1 MTKRTAL
8 WTAVVGCLISGAL
21 MAADAAPSTLN
32 VLRDLSSRAQG
43 GAMVVGVTGTYP
55 IIDYT
60 YYDYDPETFVV
71 DIADVD
77 VSQLPKTLQV
87 NAGGVGLVKVE
98 PISQGRGRALAKLE
112 IHKAYLSKCMVSTE
126 GNQLMVRVVGG
137 SDMPPA
143 PAAPASAP
151 LPAPPEGVA
160 VQDQAKVVPPPNP
173 ITVRREAPAAVPLSG
188 ELPSAKR
195 LLSLAVAGDG
205 SSVDLVLDGV
215 AKCKYFTMKDPDRV
229 VVDLP
234 GIARGPIPNETAGAG
249 DIAKVRVSL
258 FQAAP
263 VVTRVVLDMKGP
275 APKVAVDSDSRTLRV
290 MLGAGGREMARN
302 EIPKPAPAATEPE
315 QGRERPDASAVPA
328 GSPVAPGPA
337 AAPPPSSE
345 TASAEPAPAAP
356 APVAAPAAAP
366 AESAV
371 NPQPPAAA
379 EQASALPAIATGSP
393 APAPESLDQIKVDLS
408 PIDPNASREFKG
420 YEDLFVAQDTTPRP
434 AESKTLMA
442 GGVPLSFK
450 EKTISGEV
458 AKYTGE
464 PISLSLKDADVKD
477 VLRVFHDISK
487 MNIVVHPSVQGKV
500 TVDLENVPWDQAMDI
515 ILKNNGLD
523 YIYEN
528 NVIWVA
534 PAAEIARKFAD
545 VQRLQRERLNS
556 EEPVTFTKRLSYAK
570 AGTMVNIARRF
581 MTERGNII
589 IDDRTNTMIIEEVP
603 SKKDSLIR
611 LIDSLDTA
619 TPQVLIEAR
628 IVETSIKWDQSFGI
642 IWSGNWY
649 TGMDSSGKVITTHG
663 GTSGTGGGNLYALHN
678 FRNTTGFPNYGQGD
692 FAVTLPPSAS
702 NGFIDLVLG
711 NTTGSFFLDVR
722 LAAMENSGRGRI
734 LSAPRIV
741 TQDNEKASIESG
753 RQIPIRIATSDKL
766 SVVFVNAT
774 LKLDVTPQISADGN
788 VNMTVDITN
797 DSVDFSNQEPG
808 QPPPIIK
815 KEAKTVLKVRDGATA
830 VIGGVFVTNEGI
842 SQSGLPFLSKIPVL
856 GWLFKNRTK
865 SRTNEELLIFLTPK
879 IVR

>member
-1 MTKRTAL
+1 
-8 WTAVVGCLISGAL
+8 
-21 MAADAAPSTLN
+21 
-32 VLRDLSSRAQG
+32 
-43 GAMVVGVTGTYP
+43 
-55 IIDYT
+55 
-60 YYDYDPETFVV
+60 VV

-87 NAGGVGLVKVE
+87 NAGGVGFVKVE
-98 PISQGRGRALAKLE
+98 PISQGRGRSLAKLE
-112 IHKAYLSKCMVSTE
+112 IHKAYLAKCLVSTE

-137 SDMPPA
+137 GDAA
-143 PAAPASAP
+143 PAAPASSTQL
-151 LPAPPEGVA
+151 LPKAKAVA
-160 VQDQAKVVPPPNP
+160 AQPPPDVALDP
-173 ITVRREAPAAVPLSG
+173 VATPEIPAA
-188 ELPSAKR
+188 KK
-195 LLSLAVAGDG
+195 LLGLTVADDG
-205 SSVDLVLDGV
+205 SSVDLRLDGA
-215 AKCKYFTMKDPDRV
+215 AKCKVFTMKNPDRV

-234 GIARGPIPNETAGAG
+234 GIMRGTVPGETSGAG

-258 FQAAP
+258 FQAQP
-263 VVTRVVLDMKGP
+263 MVTRVVLDMKGP
-275 APKVAVDSDSRTLRV
+275 APKVSVDSVDEGLRV
-290 MLGAGGREMARN
+290 ILGWEGRDLARKEPPKPVQVKPEPAQAQAPPEPAVVEPPAMELAPAAVPGSETAAGA
-302 EIPKPAPAATEPE
+302 PAPAAD
-315 QGRERPDASAVPA
+315 QPA
-328 GSPVAPGPA
+328 P
-337 AAPPPSSE
+337 
-345 TASAEPAPAAP
+345 PAPAP
-356 APVAAPAAAP
+356 A
-366 AESAV
+366 ST
-371 NPQPPAAA
+371 
-379 EQASALPAIATGSP
+379 EQASADPGIKAVAG
-393 APAPESLDQIKVDLS
+393 APEPLDKIKVDLS
-408 PIDPNASREFKG
+408 PIDPKSTREFKG
-420 YEDLFVAQDTTPRP
+420 YEDLFVAQDTTPSP
-434 AESKTLMA
+434 ADGRSLMA

-534 PAAEIARKFAD
+534 PAPEIARKFAD
-545 VQRLQRERLNS
+545 VQRLQREKLNA
-556 EEPVTFTKRLSYAK
+556 EQPVTFTKRLSYAK

-581 MTERGNII
+581 MTERANII
-589 IDDRTNTMIIEEVP
+589 VDDRTNTMIIEEVP
-603 SKKDSLIR
+603 SKKDSLLR

-628 IVETSIKWDQSFGI
+628 IVETSINWSQSFGI
-642 IWSGNWY
+642 VWSGNWY
-649 TGMDSSGKVITTHG
+649 TSRDNTGNVITQHPPDSG
-663 GTSGTGGGNLYALHN
+663 GAGTYPAHN
-678 FRNTTGFPNYGQGD
+678 FGNSTGWPNYGQGD
-692 FAVTLPPSAS
+692 FAVTLPPSSS

-722 LAAMENSGRGRI
+722 LAAMENSGRGRV

-797 DSVDFSNQEPG
+797 DSVDFANQDPG
-808 QPPPIIK
+808 SPPPIIK

>member
-21 MAADAAPSTLN
+21 MAADAAPSALN

-87 NAGGVGLVKVE
+87 NAGGVGLVKIE

-126 GNQLMVRVVGG
+126 GNQLMVKVVGG
-137 SDMPPA
+137 SDV
-143 PAAPASAP
+143 PAAPVAPASVTI
-151 LPAPPEGVA
+151 PAPSASGTA
-160 VQDQAKVVPPPNP
+160 QDQAKAVQPQKP
-173 ITVRREAPAAVPLSG
+173 ITVRREPPAAVLPPG
-188 ELPSAKR
+188 EAPNARR

-205 SSVDLVLDGV
+205 SSVDLLLDGA
-215 AKCKYFTMKDPDRV
+215 AKCKVFTMKNPDRI

-234 GIARGPIPNETAGAG
+234 GIARGAVPNETVGAG
-249 DIAKVRVSL
+249 EIAKVRVSL
-258 FQAAP
+258 FQAEP

-275 APKVAVDSDSRTLRV
+275 APKVAVDSDNQTLRV
-290 MLGAGGREMARN
+290 ILGGEGREVAQN
-302 EIPKPAPAATEPE
+302 ESPKPALVSAPSEVKPSQEQVSAAPVNAAPVETVPVATPPIATAPIPSETVSAAPSPVASSPVPAVVMAQAPAAATE
-315 QGRERPDASAVPA
+315 QAAVPPSGDA
-328 GSPVAPGPA
+328 RPA
-337 AAPPPSSE
+337 AAPE
-345 TASAEPAPAAP
+345 
-356 APVAAPAAAP
+356 
-366 AESAV
+366 
-371 NPQPPAAA
+371 
-379 EQASALPAIATGSP
+379 AL
-393 APAPESLDQIKVDLS
+393 DKIKVDLS
-408 PIDPNASREFKG
+408 PIDPKASREFKG

-434 AESKTLMA
+434 AEGKTLMA

-450 EKTISGEV
+450 EKTISGEA

-545 VQRLQRERLNS
+545 VQRLQREKLNA

-570 AGTMVNIARRF
+570 AGTMVNIAKRF

-603 SKKDSLIR
+603 SKKDSLVR

-678 FRNTTGFPNYGQGD
+678 LGNKTGFPNYGQGD

-830 VIGGVFVTNEGI
+830 VIGGVFVTNEGV

>member
-1 MTKRTAL
+1 MSKRTAL
-8 WTAVVGCLISGAL
+8 WTAVVGCLVTGAV
-21 MAADAAPSTLN
+21 MAAEAAPSALN
-32 VLRDLSSRAQG
+32 VLRDLSSQAQG
-43 GAMVVGVTGTYP
+43 GAMVVGVTGTFP

-87 NAGGVGLVKVE
+87 NAGGVGFVKVE

-112 IHKAYLSKCMVSTE
+112 IHKAYLAKCLVSTE
-126 GNQLMVRVVGG
+126 GNQLMVKVVGG
-137 SDMPPA
+137 GDAPPA
-143 PAAPASAP
+143 APAPSAQSMSKVKAVPSSALPDTASAPASAP
-151 LPAPPEGVA
+151 ELPA
-160 VQDQAKVVPPPNP
+160 
-173 ITVRREAPAAVPLSG
+173 
-188 ELPSAKR
+188 AKR
-195 LLSLAVAGDG
+195 LLGLAVAGDG
-205 SSVDLVLDGV
+205 SSVDLHLDGS
-215 AKCKYFTMKDPDRV
+215 AKCKVFTMKNPDRV

-234 GIARGPIPNETAGAG
+234 GITRGTVPGETSGAG
-249 DIAKVRVSL
+249 EIAKVRVSL
-258 FQAAP
+258 FQAQP

-275 APKVAVDSDSRTLRV
+275 APKVSVDSVSQGLKV
-290 MLGAGGREMARN
+290 VLGGEGRDLARN
-302 EIPKPAPAATEPE
+302 AAPKPAEPQPEPQPE
-315 QGRERPDASAVPA
+315 QAS
-328 GSPVAPGPA
+328 
-337 AAPPPSSE
+337 
-345 TASAEPAPAAP
+345 
-356 APVAAPAAAP
+356 AAPAAAGDQPEAP
-366 AESAV
+366 APAPQVSA
-371 NPQPPAAA
+371 PAPVSA
-379 EQASALPAIATGSP
+379 EQASAEPGTKGAAS
-393 APAPESLDQIKVDLS
+393 APEPLDKIKVDLS
-408 PIDPNASREFKG
+408 PIDPKSTREFKG
-420 YEDLFVAQDTTPRP
+420 YEDLFVAQDTTPTP
-434 AESKTLMA
+434 ADGRTLMA

-450 EKTISGEV
+450 EKTISGEAV
-458 AKYTGE
+458 KYTGE

-534 PAAEIARKFAD
+534 PASEIARKFAD
-545 VQRLQRERLNS
+545 VQRLQREKLNA
-556 EEPVTFTKRLSYAK
+556 EQPVTFTKRLSYAK
-570 AGTMVNIARRF
+570 AGTMVGIARRF
-581 MTERGNII
+581 MSERGNII
-589 IDDRTNTMIIEEVP
+589 IDERTNTMIIEEVP
-603 SKKDSLIR
+603 SKKDSLLR

-628 IVETSIKWDQSFGI
+628 IVETSINWSQSFGI
-642 IWSGNWY
+642 VWSGNWY
-649 TGMDSSGKVITTHG
+649 TSRDNTGNVTTQHPPD
-663 GTSGTGGGNLYALHN
+663 TGGGGSYAAHN
-678 FRNTTGFPNYGQGD
+678 FGNSTGWPNYGQGD
-692 FAVTLPPSAS
+692 FAVTLPPSSS

-722 LAAMENSGRGRI
+722 LAAMENSGRGRV

-797 DSVDFSNQEPG
+797 DSVDFANQDPG
-808 QPPPIIK
+808 SPPPIIK

>member
-1 MTKRTAL
+1 
-8 WTAVVGCLISGAL
+8 
-21 MAADAAPSTLN
+21 MAAEAAPSALN
-32 VLRDLSSRAQG
+32 VLRDLSSQAQG
-43 GAMVVGVTGTYP
+43 GAMVVGVTGTFP

-77 VSQLPKTLQV
+77 VSQLPKILQV
-87 NAGGVGLVKVE
+87 NAGGVGFVKVE

-112 IHKAYLSKCMVSTE
+112 IHKAYLAKCLVSTE
-126 GNQLMVRVVGG
+126 GNQLMVKVVGG
-137 SDMPPA
+137 GDAP
-143 PAAPASAP
+143 PAAPVVSAQPNPKDKAVPAREIKETASVPVASP
-151 LPAPPEGVA
+151 ELPAARKLLGLTVA
-160 VQDQAKVVPPPNP
+160 D
-173 ITVRREAPAAVPLSG
+173 
-188 ELPSAKR
+188 
-195 LLSLAVAGDG
+195 DG
-205 SSVDLVLDGV
+205 SSVDLRLDGS
-215 AKCKYFTMKDPDRV
+215 AKCKHFTMTNPDRV

-234 GIARGPIPNETAGAG
+234 GIMRGAVPGETSGAG

-258 FQAAP
+258 FQAQP

-275 APKVAVDSDSRTLRV
+275 APKVSVDSVGQGLKV
-290 MLGAGGREMARN
+290 MLGGESRDMARN
-302 EIPKPAPAATEPE
+302 DPRKPSPVKAEAAEAQAPPEPAASEPEAVEFAPTTASESERAAAAPTQLAGQPEPPAPAP
-315 QGRERPDASAVPA
+315 AS
-328 GSPVAPGPA
+328 
-337 AAPPPSSE
+337 
-345 TASAEPAPAAP
+345 
-356 APVAAPAAAP
+356 
-366 AESAV
+366 
-371 NPQPPAAA
+371 A
-379 EQASALPAIATGSP
+379 EQASAEPRSSEAAG
-393 APAPESLDQIKVDLS
+393 APEPLDKIKVDLS
-408 PIDPNASREFKG
+408 PIDPKSTREFNG
-420 YEDLFVAQDTTPRP
+420 YEDLFVAQDTAPHP
-434 AESKTLMA
+434 ADGKTLMA

-534 PAAEIARKFAD
+534 PAPEIARKFAD
-545 VQRLQRERLNS
+545 VQRLQREKLNA
-556 EEPVTFTKRLSYAK
+556 EQPVTFTKRLSYAK

-581 MTERGNII
+581 MSERGNII
-589 IDDRTNTMIIEEVP
+589 VDERTNTMIIEEVP
-603 SKKDSLIR
+603 SKKDSLLR
-611 LIDSLDTA
+611 LIGSLDTA

-628 IVETSIKWDQSFGI
+628 IVETSINWSQSFGI
-642 IWSGNWY
+642 VWSGNWY
-649 TGMDSSGKVITTHG
+649 TSRDSTGNVITQHPPNSG
-663 GTSGTGGGNLYALHN
+663 GSGSYPAHN
-678 FRNTTGFPNYGQGD
+678 FGNTTGWPNYGQGD
-692 FAVTLPPSAS
+692 FAVTLPPSSS

-722 LAAMENSGRGRI
+722 LAAMENSGRGRV

-797 DSVDFSNQEPG
+797 DSVDFANQDPG
-808 QPPPIIK
+808 SPPPIIK

>member
-21 MAADAAPSTLN
+21 MAADAAPSALN
-32 VLRDLSSRAQG
+32 VLRDLSSQAQG

-112 IHKAYLSKCMVSTE
+112 IHKAYLSKCMVSTQ

-137 SDMPPA
+137 SDTPPA
-143 PAAPASAP
+143 PTAPASVP
-151 LPAPPEGVA
+151 LPARPEGSA
-160 VQDQAKVVPPPNP
+160 VQDQAKVVQPPNP
-173 ITVRREAPAAVPLSG
+173 ITVRREAPAAVSPSG

-205 SSVDLVLDGV
+205 SSVDLVLDGA
-215 AKCKYFTMKDPDRV
+215 AKCKYFTMKNPDRV

-249 DIAKVRVSL
+249 DIARVRVSL

-263 VVTRVVLDMKGP
+263 VVTRVVLDLKGP
-275 APKVAVDSDSRTLRV
+275 APKVAVDSDSQTLRV
-290 MLGAGGREMARN
+290 MLGADGRDMARN
-302 EIPKPAPAATEPE
+302 ESPRPTPAPTEPE
-315 QGRERPDASAVPA
+315 QARERPADSAVPVESSV
-328 GSPVAPGPA
+328 GPVPA
-337 AAPPPSSE
+337 AAAPPSSE
-345 TASAEPAPAAP
+345 TASAAPASVATAP
-356 APVAAPAAAP
+356 ATTPAP
-366 AESAV
+366 AESAAI
-371 NPQPPAAA
+371 PQAPPAT
-379 EQASALPAIATGSP
+379 EQASALPAIETGSP
-393 APAPESLDQIKVDLS
+393 AQAPEPLDKIKVDLS

-450 EKTISGEV
+450 EKTISGEA

-545 VQRLQRERLNS
+545 VQRLQREKLNA

-663 GTSGTGGGNLYALHN
+663 GTSGAGGGNLYALHN